1 MGAILKKYREPWGP
15 ETSPTESARDR
26 FMQEK
31 HETCIR
37 PHALAPEGVNAGP

>member
-1 MGAILKKYREPWGP
+1 MGDILKKCPYPWGP

-31 HETCIR
+31 LATRIR